1 MQTTPNANRIH
12 ISFFGKTNVGK
23 SSLINAIANQTVSLV
38 SEQKGTT
45 TDPVKKAIE
54 LHPIGPCLLIDTAGF
69 DDNSILGTE
78 RIELT
83 KQVVEQTD
91 IAIFLFSDSSFE
103 EERQWITYLHDKNIP
118 TVFVLNKSDI
128 VDSSNLALVIETE
141 FGKKPICVSAL
152 HKENIDNLL

>member
-78 RIELT
+78 RIKLT

-103 EERQWITYLHDKNIP
+103 EERQWITYLHDTNR
-118 TVFVLNKSDI
+118 FLSEFCFDYKS
-128 VDSSNLALVIETE
+128 
-141 FGKKPICVSAL
+141 
-152 HKENIDNLL
+152 